1 MAGTRILEPRRTPLV
16 RPAPEVRTEPVRFAR
31 RPAYQ
36 AYRLLQAGFVIAPI
50 VAGVDKFIHVLANW
64 DMYLA
69 PQVEKML
76 PVSGHTFMLASGVV
90 EILAGILVAAI
101 PRIGGFVVGAW
112 LCGIVINLLIAG
124 NFYDVALR
132 DIGLAVGAFALG
144 LLAREFNRPAPR
156 PETARP

>member
-1 MAGTRILEPRRTPLV
+1 MAGTQILEPRRTPQV
-16 RPAPEVRTEPVRFAR
+16 RPVPEVRTEPVRFER

-50 VAGVDKFIHVLANW
+50 VAGADKFMHVLANW

-69 PQVEKML
+69 PQIEKML
-76 PVSGHTFMLASGVV
+76 PVSGHTFMLIAGAI

-112 LCGIVINLLIAG
+112 LCGIVVNLLIAG

-144 LLAREFNRPAPR
+144 ILAREFQRRAPR
-156 PETARP
+156 TETVRP

>member
-16 RPAPEVRTEPVRFAR
+16 RPVPEVRTEPVRFAR

-36 AYRLLQAGFVIAPI
+36 AYRLLQAGFTIAPL

-76 PVSGHTFMLASGVV
+76 PFSGHTFMLIVGVV
-90 EILAGILVAAI
+90 EILAAILVAAI

-144 LLAREFNRPAPR
+144 LLAREFNRPVPR
-156 PETARP
+156 TQTVRP